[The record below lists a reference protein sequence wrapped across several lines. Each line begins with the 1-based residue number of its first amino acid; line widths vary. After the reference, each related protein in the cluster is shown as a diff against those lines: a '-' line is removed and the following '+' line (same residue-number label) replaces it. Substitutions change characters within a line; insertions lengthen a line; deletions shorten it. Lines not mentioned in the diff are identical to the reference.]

1 MQVITVNVC
10 DLICKPM
17 YHHLHHLSYTR
28 SGYGSKLPTRYMMR
42 YNNRLHRI
50 YSICYSN
57 VSTEYILV
65 NGKRIYIDILY

>member
-17 YHHLHHLSYTR
+17 YHHLRHLSYTR
-28 SGYGSKLPTRYMMR
+28 SGCGSKLPTRYMMR
-42 YNNRLHRI
+42 YNGRLHRI